1 MRLADWCRKTS
12 ENLGVIMEKR
22 DGDAQ
27 YFPVECICLARQR
40 MAVPVSAM
48 DEKGSCY
55 LGVL

>member
-1 MRLADWCRKTS
+1 
-12 ENLGVIMEKR
+12 MEKR